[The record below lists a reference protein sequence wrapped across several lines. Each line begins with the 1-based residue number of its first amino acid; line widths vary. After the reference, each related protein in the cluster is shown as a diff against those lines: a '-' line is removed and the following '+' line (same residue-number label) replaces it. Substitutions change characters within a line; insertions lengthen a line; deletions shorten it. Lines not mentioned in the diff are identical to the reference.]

1 VILTKLNC
9 VIGALRHSKGGSVT
23 DFERRELTVETGETV
38 TVTRFDDDTVAVRI
52 AGKIEYAGSVEQAG
66 VIVGALIESDL
77 FKDE

>member
-1 VILTKLNC
+1 MKLNY
-9 VIGALRHSKGGSVT
+9 VIGAFRRFKGGLMT
-23 DFERRELTVETGETV
+23 DFERKEFETGSGEEVSV
-38 TVTRFDDDTVAVRI
+38 TLFGDDTVAVRV